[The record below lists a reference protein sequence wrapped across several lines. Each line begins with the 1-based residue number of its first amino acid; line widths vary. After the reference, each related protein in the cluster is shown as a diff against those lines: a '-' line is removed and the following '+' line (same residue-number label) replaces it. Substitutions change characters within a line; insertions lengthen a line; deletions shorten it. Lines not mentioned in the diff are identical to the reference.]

1 MYNGIVKSFA
11 GKAGTEYVKK
21 RRTPV
26 GGHDYWNVKYEDGD
40 VGELNGSELHCGLRR
55 EVEVCP

>member
-1 MYNGIVKSFA
+1 MSFA

-21 RRTPV
+21 RGTPG

-40 VGELNGSELHCGLRR
+40 VGELNRSELHCGLRR